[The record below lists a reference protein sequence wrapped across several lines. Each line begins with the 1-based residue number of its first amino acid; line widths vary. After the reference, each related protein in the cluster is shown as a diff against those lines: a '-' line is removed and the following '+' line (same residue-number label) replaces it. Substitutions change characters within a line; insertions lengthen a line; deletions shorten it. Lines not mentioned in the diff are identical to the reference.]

1 MKNRNVKSTV
11 LLVVLALCL
20 VGPAGAQVP
29 PAKPAGPPPPP
40 LPRVFFDWP
49 GADLDFLRGEIA
61 FVEFV
66 PGLEAAQVQVL
77 VTPQGTPGKETFTIE
92 FTGQKEF
99 QGETNA
105 LPYVPLPSD
114 KPEDVKK
121 GLAGVVKIG
130 LLRYAAKTP
139 VGKDLSVRFLDQ
151 AKPTSVVD
159 KWNFWVFSLSANSF
173 LMGETQYRDS
183 SYYGSFSASRVTPEL
198 KIRTSVYGNLSESWF
213 DLGDE
218 VYESRSHGYGFSGL
232 VVKSL
237 GKHWSAGVFLSV
249 QSSTYSNLKFSVSAA
264 PAVEFNVFPYDESTK
279 RQLRVL
285 YRIGYTGTRYNEE
298 TIFFKTSESL
308 LQESLSWAYEIVRPW
323 GNATLQ
329 LEGSHFF
336 HDFSKNRV
344 ELEGEVSFRI
354 WRGLSFEVDGSY
366 ALIHD
371 QLALPNGGASYEEI
385 LLRQKQLAT
394 GYDYSFSIGLNFTFG
409 STRSNIVNPRFGNG
423 GRGISISM

>member
-159 KWNFWVFSLSANSF
+159 KWNF
-173 LMGETQYRDS
+173 
-183 SYYGSFSASRVTPEL
+183 
-198 KIRTSVYGNLSESWF
+198 
-213 DLGDE
+213 
-218 VYESRSHGYGFSGL
+218 
-232 VVKSL
+232 
-237 GKHWSAGVFLSV
+237 
-249 QSSTYSNLKFSVSAA
+249 
-264 PAVEFNVFPYDESTK
+264 
-279 RQLRVL
+279 
-285 YRIGYTGTRYNEE
+285 
-298 TIFFKTSESL
+298 
-308 LQESLSWAYEIVRPW
+308 
-323 GNATLQ
+323 
-329 LEGSHFF
+329 
-336 HDFSKNRV
+336 
-344 ELEGEVSFRI
+344 
-354 WRGLSFEVDGSY
+354 
-366 ALIHD
+366 
-371 QLALPNGGASYEEI
+371 
-385 LLRQKQLAT
+385 
-394 GYDYSFSIGLNFTFG
+394 
-409 STRSNIVNPRFGNG
+409 
-423 GRGISISM
+423 